1 VNLDLDDWQTQA
13 PRLVLVPFHADR
25 GTASCKNL
33 RRQSSIRLAGKRP
46 RKENITV
53 PLLYCSGEWA
63 GPLMPES
70 VMEPEEET
78 ASERN
83 DRRPLMERQ

>member
-1 VNLDLDDWQTQA
+1 LTWTTGKPKRPGWYWYRSTPTAEPHPVKIIDANLLYVWPVN
-13 PRLVLVPFHADR
+13 DR
-25 GTASCKNL
+25 GTK
-33 RRQSSIRLAGKRP
+33 Q
-46 RKENITV
+46 ENITV

-70 VMEPEEET
+70 VMEPEEEI
-78 ASERN
+78 ASECY